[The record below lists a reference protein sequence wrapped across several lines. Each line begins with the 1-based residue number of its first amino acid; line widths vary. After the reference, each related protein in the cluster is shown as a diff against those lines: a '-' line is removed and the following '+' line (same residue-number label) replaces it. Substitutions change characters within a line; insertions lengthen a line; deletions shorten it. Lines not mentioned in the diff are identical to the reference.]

1 MKYFIFLSLLISLYT
16 QIIFAQDGQTAKI
29 PTIAVNNLEAQGVT
43 ENEAATLSD
52 VLRNK
57 LINTGKYQVME
68 RGEMETILKEQ
79 AFQSSGA
86 CSEAACIVEMGQ
98 VLGIQQVLAGSIG
111 KVGRAYSISARIISV
126 ESGEIVKSVSHHFT
140 GPIEDLLTSEMD
152 VVVNKLISEQTVFSE
167 KGSLKRKKDKSK
179 LKRNLLITGG
189 LVVVGG
195 GVAAVLILTGDD
207 EPQEEGPGFGS
218 LEVTWQ

>member
-1 MKYFIFLSLLISLYT
+1 MKSLRIFNLFLLIFIQLGISQEANPPKL
-16 QIIFAQDGQTAKI
+16 

-43 ENEAATLSD
+43 ESEAATLSD

-86 CSEAACIVEMGQ
+86 CNEAACIVEMGQ

-126 ESGEIVKSVSHHFT
+126 ESGQIVKSVSHHFT
-140 GPIEDLLTSEMD
+140 GPIEDLLTTEMD
-152 VVVNKLISEQTVFSE
+152 VVVKKLTGVTTAFSD
-167 KGSLKRKKDKSK
+167 KGSLKRKRDKKK

-189 LVVVGG
+189 LAVIGG

-207 EPQEEGPGFGS
+207 QPTAEENNMGS
-218 LEVTWQ
+218 LEVTWE

>member
-1 MKYFIFLSLLISLYT
+1 MKRLVTSYLAVLVFSIISYSNEPAE
-16 QIIFAQDGQTAKI
+16 QKI
-29 PTIAVNNLEAQGVT
+29 PTIAVNNLEAQGIT

-79 AFQSSGA
+79 AFQQSGA

-98 VLGIQQVLAGSIG
+98 VLGIEQVLAGSIG
-111 KVGRAYSISARIISV
+111 KVGRAYSISARVISV
-126 ESGEIVKSVSHHFT
+126 QSGEIIKSVSHHFT

-152 VVVNKLISEQTVFSE
+152 IVVQKMVGEQTVFKD
-167 KGSLKRKKDKSK
+167 KGTLKRKRDKKK
-179 LKRNLLITGG
+179 LKRNLFITGG
-189 LVVVGG
+189 LIVVGG
-195 GVAAVLILTGDD
+195 GVAAVLIATGEN
-207 EPQEEGPGFGS
+207 EPSEETNNMGS
-218 LEVTWQ
+218 LEVSWE